1 MRSTRIRGAGPF
13 GGAVVVVFLLGLV
26 SAPLRICFSHHGHAH
41 TQHAMH
47 PGHGTSGAST
57 ATDSDAHSGAHDGTR
72 EGCECLGACQL
83 ETAPHLS
90 LSGTVAETAEP
101 GPADVLVPA
110 KALVPAPGAPH
121 AVPLARGPPVLA

>member
-41 TQHAMH
+41 TQQVMH

-57 ATDSDAHSGAHDGTR
+57 ATDSDADEGTR

-83 ETAPHLS
+83 ETAPNLS
-90 LSGTVAETAEP
+90 LSGTIAETAEP
-101 GPADVLVPA
+101 GPADVLLPA
-110 KALVPAPGAPH
+110 QALVPTPGAPH